1 MMNMDG
7 LVKTPLKADATKVIN
22 LSEESE
28 DIRAIKSHFRN
39 VVLKK
44 DK

>member
-1 MMNMDG
+1 
-7 LVKTPLKADATKVIN
+7 VIN

-44 DK
+44 DKWSWLWRCFDNTQYKS